1 MSTTN
6 QTTTNTTN
14 TNTNQTQNL
23 NPKYY
28 ENKELESFI
37 ESNYVSIKDGETK
50 VLQFVPDKTKIVEKP
65 DFNGKITNRAQFT
78 VIEIND
84 INNRRE
90 KTLELSPLTYIE
102 NI

>member
-50 VLQFVPDKTKIVEKP
+50 VLQYGP
-65 DFNGKITNRAQFT
+65 
-78 VIEIND
+78 
-84 INNRRE
+84 
-90 KTLELSPLTYIE
+90 
-102 NI
+102 